1 MSGPGLESK
10 GIWPALTVNDIPKS
24 LAFYVAGLGFTVV
37 EEMKNDDGSVRFAR
51 LKAGAA
57 QFAIGQDDWAKGKDR
72 KKGVG
77 LRFWA
82 GTTQDIHALAARA
95 KAAGIKLDNEVEA
108 LPWGPLAFAVTDPDG
123 FALTIVS
130 EA

>member
-1 MSGPGLESK
+1 MSGISLESK
-10 GIWPALTVNDIPKS
+10 GVWPALTVNDIKKS
-24 LAFYVAGLGFTVV
+24 IAFYVDGLGFTIVDRM
-37 EEMKNDDGSVRFAR
+37 ENEDGGLRFVM
-51 LKAGAA
+51 LKAGEA
-57 QFAIGQDDWAKGKDR
+57 QVGLGQDDWAKGKDR
-72 KKGVG
+72 QKGVG

-95 KAAGIKLDNEVEA
+95 KAAGIKLDHEVEA

-123 FALTIVS
+123 FALTIMS

>member
-1 MSGPGLESK
+1 MSGISLESK
-10 GIWPALTVNDIPKS
+10 GVWPALTVNDIKKS
-24 LAFYVAGLGFTVV
+24 IAFYVDGLGFTIVDRM
-37 EEMKNDDGSVRFAR
+37 ENEDGGLRFVM
-51 LKAGAA
+51 LKAGEA
-57 QFAIGQDDWAKGKDR
+57 QVGLGQDDWAKGKDR
-72 KKGVG
+72 QKGVG

-123 FALTIVS
+123 FALTIMS

>member
-1 MSGPGLESK
+1 MSGTGLETK
-10 GIWPALTVNDIPKS
+10 DIWSAITVNDIQKS
-24 LAFYVAGLGFTVV
+24 LAFYVDGLGFSVV
-37 EEMKNDDGSVRFAR
+37 EEMKNEDGNVRFAM
-51 LKAGAA
+51 LSAGEAK
-57 QFAIGQDDWAKGKDR
+57 FGIGQDDWAKGKDR

-82 GTTQDIHALAARA
+82 GTTRDIHALAARA
-95 KAAGIKLDNEVEA
+95 EAAGITLDSKVEP

-130 EA
+130 EG